1 MLAVRVFGGLAVER
15 DGAQCGGAAARRKT
29 LALLALLAG
38 AGRRG
43 LSRDKL
49 TAYLWPESDTEHGR
63 GLLKQACYALRRDL
77 GAPELFLGSIELRL
91 NPGLISSDVESFE
104 GALDQHDPARA
115 VSLYRGPFLD
125 GFYLNGE
132 GDFGRWVEGERA
144 RLAKLMSDALQSLAC
159 AASER
164 GEHRTAADWWR
175 RLAELDPFSSRA
187 ALGLMTALEALGERA
202 EALQHAR
209 LHGTLLHQE
218 LDAAPEAAVV
228 ELAER
233 LRGESDGGP
242 VRRWYS
248 RRGGRRSSDGVAPEH
263 AAVHDPAA
271 PRSPRR
277 GAGVTAAKLA
287 LGAALLTGIGAALVA
302 RPDRHVRL
310 DPDLVAVAPF
320 DVLPPQLA
328 LWREGLVDVLSRG
341 LDRAGPLRAVTPTL
355 VTREWRGRADPAS
368 AAELGRR
375 TGAGLVLYGALLG
388 AGPDSVQL
396 TATLVDAASGRTL
409 AELAYRDV
417 VDRVDRMSDS
427 VIAAVSRELRR
438 TRPIVA
444 TAAGRRHRITTN
456 VLGPD
461 GSASICGLLPQGAQV
476 PVRLFNSTPPPLLG
490 GYGTLAC
497 PESRL
502 HLSAPAGS
510 WYLGV
515 ELPPAPGLGA
525 LPWRYLATSPV
536 AIGGGD
542 ASHDIVIEEGSRLG
556 GRATFEGKPVEGV
569 GLTVSYESQGMM
581 AAYGGSGKDG
591 RWVEFFGR
599 SPVVLQKG
607 VRYTLRPFS
616 CEFLGAKLV
625 NKPPT
630 GGFLFPS
637 ELAAIDCTLVRAPSA
652 RFTHDLTR
660 LVVTAMPGDIGGLSD
675 EFVHDLGFGWGV
687 QFPVAA
693 GQSPSHDPSVSQL
706 SSGGLMIGI
715 APGRVLSGVT
725 RRDLAA
731 CGAACRDLGLDG
743 RVHVT
748 ASPQWG
754 KRVTWRYSDARSP
767 EGVGLRVVQQ
777 SFDGRPPADYVLF
790 DFTITNAG
798 PATTTFH
805 AGFFGDWDI
814 GVNDNDDV
822 GFTEMG
828 GRLMYQ
834 TDSDLR
840 GPYLGTLLSGDAP
853 ITGNY
858 FFTKAAWPS
867 LTEQVDALAGRLSRP
882 ASDAPGDY
890 RYIQGAGPI
899 TLGHEQSADLW
910 IAVVAGD
917 SREQLLANAAWA
929 AADIANRRRRP

>member
-175 RLAELDPFSSRA
+175 RLAELDPFRSR
-187 ALGLMTALEALGERA
+187 
-202 EALQHAR
+202 
-209 LHGTLLHQE
+209 
-218 LDAAPEAAVV
+218 
-228 ELAER
+228 
-233 LRGESDGGP
+233 
-242 VRRWYS
+242 
-248 RRGGRRSSDGVAPEH
+248 
-263 AAVHDPAA
+263 
-271 PRSPRR
+271 
-277 GAGVTAAKLA
+277 
-287 LGAALLTGIGAALVA
+287 AALVA

-456 VLGPD
+456 VLGPR
-461 GSASICGLLPQGAQV
+461 SEE
-476 PVRLFNSTPPPLLG
+476 RRG
-490 GYGTLAC
+490 G
-497 PESRL
+497 
-502 HLSAPAGS
+502 
-510 WYLGV
+510 
-515 ELPPAPGLGA
+515 
-525 LPWRYLATSPV
+525 
-536 AIGGGD
+536 
-542 ASHDIVIEEGSRLG
+542 
-556 GRATFEGKPVEGV
+556 K
-569 GLTVSYESQGMM
+569 
-581 AAYGGSGKDG
+581 
-591 RWVEFFGR
+591 
-599 SPVVLQKG
+599 
-607 VRYTLRPFS
+607 
-616 CEFLGAKLV
+616 
-625 NKPPT
+625 
-630 GGFLFPS
+630 
-637 ELAAIDCTLVRAPSA
+637 
-652 RFTHDLTR
+652 
-660 LVVTAMPGDIGGLSD
+660 
-675 EFVHDLGFGWGV
+675 
-687 QFPVAA
+687 
-693 GQSPSHDPSVSQL
+693 
-706 SSGGLMIGI
+706 
-715 APGRVLSGVT
+715 
-725 RRDLAA
+725 
-731 CGAACRDLGLDG
+731 
-743 RVHVT
+743 
-748 ASPQWG
+748 
-754 KRVTWRYSDARSP
+754 
-767 EGVGLRVVQQ
+767 
-777 SFDGRPPADYVLF
+777 
-790 DFTITNAG
+790 
-798 PATTTFH
+798 
-805 AGFFGDWDI
+805 
-814 GVNDNDDV
+814 
-822 GFTEMG
+822 
-828 GRLMYQ
+828 
-834 TDSDLR
+834 
-840 GPYLGTLLSGDAP
+840 
-853 ITGNY
+853 
-858 FFTKAAWPS
+858 
-867 LTEQVDALAGRLSRP
+867 
-882 ASDAPGDY
+882 
-890 RYIQGAGPI
+890 
-899 TLGHEQSADLW
+899 
-910 IAVVAGD
+910 
-917 SREQLLANAAWA
+917 
-929 AADIANRRRRP
+929 